1 MRVHFAVAFH
11 FDRVEFWINFLLCK
25 KEVANDGKIVPKF
38 LGEFVL
44 LGLKNSRPFSLYLY
58 LNLTLVWR

>member
-1 MRVHFAVAFH
+1 MTA
-11 FDRVEFWINFLLCK
+11 
-25 KEVANDGKIVPKF
+25 KIVPKF
-38 LGEFVL
+38 LGEFGL

>member
-1 MRVHFAVAFH
+1 MTA
-11 FDRVEFWINFLLCK
+11 
-25 KEVANDGKIVPKF
+25 KIVPKF

-44 LGLKNSRPFSLYLY
+44 LGLKNSRPFSLHLY